1 MKYFWP
7 CKNSK
12 SRDRAEFEGAVHLTR
27 GLLDEV
33 RAERMSSTELAMW
46 LQQLM
51 MRRDDPLS
59 NNEKSAI
66 VCALVVTL
74 LQKGDQE
81 VDASQLL
88 EMVKASDQAV
98 AIGRLV

>member
-1 MKYFWP
+1 MKYFWNR
-7 CKNSK
+7 KNSR

-33 RAERMSSTELAMW
+33 RAGRMSSTELAIW

-59 NNEKSAI
+59 DNEKSAI
-66 VCALVVTL
+66 VCTLVVTL
-74 LQKGDQE
+74 LQDGGGE
-81 VDASQLL
+81 IDASQLL
-88 EMVKASDQAV
+88 DLVTASDQAL